1 MTSKHTS
8 ILSATL
14 LSAALLGAVSMAA
27 TLSYVGVA
35 HAKGGNEGGNGGG
48 NGGGNSGGNGNG
60 GRGSEASGKGG
71 SAKTDRGTK
80 GKAAKSVDSTRK
92 RVSEVEMTTTN
103 LRPATRSVKL
113 HKTPDLAEALGA
125 HPSELGALNAA
136 NASPQALA
144 NANPNSRVGRI
155 AAYRDAV
162 LNRTDLLSDYDLTR
176 AALDAASPPARDPD
190 AISVDLAQLDA
201 DAGLAATDLAAARE
215 VLAAAPVGTD
225 TTALKAEIEALE
237 GEAQAISIERATVQ
251 AELDAANDYADLVD
265 EEAELRDAIANQPEL
280 ELSLLEAAAN
290 KPVTP
295 GVVTT
300 VNEHLGLDP
309 VELVIPDAP
318 LAPAVVVPVTD

>member
-14 LSAALLGAVSMAA
+14 LSAALLGAVSIAA
-27 TLSYVGVA
+27 TLPFVGVA

-60 GRGSEASGKGG
+60 GLGSEASDKGG
-71 SAKTDRGTK
+71 SAKADRGTK
-80 GKAAKSVDSTRK
+80 GKSAKSDVSTKK
-92 RVSEVEMTTTN
+92 RVSEVEVTSTSPRSTTRTVELN
-103 LRPATRSVKL
+103 
-113 HKTPDLAEALGA
+113 KTSDLAEALGA

-144 NANPNSRVGRI
+144 NANPNSQVGRI

-162 LNRTDLLSDYDLTR
+162 LSRPDLLSDYDLTR

-201 DAGLAATDLAAARE
+201 DASLAAADLAAARE
-215 VLAAAPVGTD
+215 ELAAAPVGTD
-225 TTALKAEIEALE
+225 TTALVAETEALE

-251 AELDAANDYADLVD
+251 AELDAASNYADLVD

-290 KPVTP
+290 KTVTP
-295 GVVTT
+295 GVVTS
-300 VNEHLGLDP
+300 VNSLLGMDP
-309 VELVIPDAP
+309 AELVVPDAP

>member
-8 ILSATL
+8 VFSATL
-14 LSAALLGAVSMAA
+14 LSAALLGAVSIAA
-27 TLSYVGVA
+27 TLPSVGVA
-35 HAKGGNEGGNGGG
+35 HAKGGNEGG

-71 SAKTDRGTK
+71 SAKADRNTS
-80 GKAAKSVDSTRK
+80 GKATKSVDSTKK
-92 RVSEVEMTTTN
+92 RVSEVDMTTTSPS
-103 LRPATRSVKL
+103 PATRSVKL

-125 HPSELGALNAA
+125 HPSDLGALNAA

-162 LNRTDLLSDYDLTR
+162 LSRPDLMLHYDLTR
-176 AALDAASPPARDPD
+176 AALNAATPPARDPD
-190 AISVDLAQLDA
+190 AISVDIAQLDA
-201 DAGLAATDLAAARE
+201 DAGLAAANLAAARE
-215 VLAAAPVGTD
+215 ELTAAPVGTD
-225 TTALKAEIEALE
+225 TTALVAEIEALE

-251 AELDAANDYADLVD
+251 AELDAASDYADLVD

-290 KPVTP
+290 KTVTP
-295 GVVTT
+295 GVVTS
-300 VNEHLGLDP
+300 VNSLLGLDP
-309 VELVIPDAP
+309 AELVVPDAP